1 MYVILIHMAAG
12 MHNSDVE
19 DSTFQLVIDQLEEL
33 VVTIVEE
40 IRERPGVALAIV
52 AGLVGALI
60 GTGLASRRHEPAPA
74 RAARHKARGVGEAA
88 ELAGLGIGLLKNPIV
103 RGLVVAAIERQ
114 LRRRM
119 PV

>member
-1 MYVILIHMAAG
+1 MAAR
-12 MHNSDVE
+12 MQDTDVE

-33 VVTIVEE
+33 VVTLIEE

-60 GTGLASRRHEPAPA
+60 GTRLASRRSSAPA
-74 RAARHKARGVGEAA
+74 RAVRRKAQGVGDAA
-88 ELAGLGIGLLKNPIV
+88 ELAGLGLRLLKNPIV
-103 RGLVVAAIERQ
+103 RGLLVAAVERQ
-114 LRRRM
+114 FKRRM